1 MTDTTAHLG
10 LPMIA
15 PSQAQK
21 HVTHNEAIQM
31 LDALTQLVLAGVDSE
46 TPPAVPTPGEVHALG
61 PAPTGAW
68 SGQAGMLAQ
77 WVAPGWRFLMPQEG
91 WCGWDAT
98 GGRIL
103 FWQNG
108 VWEVWSPELDNVSR
122 VGVGTAA
129 DMTNRLA
136 VASDGAL
143 FSHSGAGHRLT
154 INKAAAGETGALLYQ
169 SGWTGHAELGLTGD
183 TDFHLKVSQDGS
195 TWTEALVVDASSGH
209 MSGAAV
215 QSSPT
220 DTTAGRLARADY
232 AYGPGNLIGTVS
244 EAAGQPTGA
253 VIERGRNANG
263 DFVRFADG
271 TQICSH
277 IAYFDSSAPNA
288 DADHIYPAPFTDPYE
303 QTHMASIATPI
314 GGANLA
320 QLDALARGLTVCP
333 YGGGG
338 WRLRAYSYGGGD
350 IGLVPFRL
358 SAVGRWF

>member
-31 LDALTQLVLAGVDSE
+31 LDALTQLVLAGVESE
-46 TPPAVPTPGEVHALG
+46 TPPAVPNPGEVHALG
-61 PAPTGAW
+61 AAPTGAW
-68 SGQAGMLAQ
+68 SGKAGMLAQ
-77 WVAPGWRFLMPQEG
+77 WVAPAWRFLAPQEG
-91 WCGWDAT
+91 WRGWDAT

-103 FWQNG
+103 VWLNG
-108 VWEVWSPELDNVSR
+108 MWEVWTPELDNLT
-122 VGVGTAA
+122 GVGIGASA

-136 VASDGAL
+136 VASDGVL

-154 INKAAAGETGALLYQ
+154 INKAAEGDTGSLLYQ

-183 TDFHLKVSQDGS
+183 TDFHLKVSMDGS
-195 TWTEALVVDASSGH
+195 AWIDALVVDANSGH
-209 MSGAAV
+209 VSGAAV
-215 QSSPT
+215 QSAPT
-220 DTTAGRLARADY
+220 DITAGRLARADY
-232 AYGPGNLIGTVS
+232 AYGPGNLIGAVS
-244 EAAGQPTGA
+244 QTAGQPTGA
-253 VIERGRNANG
+253 VIERGSNANG
-263 DFVRFADG
+263 DYVRFADG
-271 TQICSH
+271 TQICSQL
-277 IAYFDSSAPNA
+277 AYFDSSAPNV
-288 DADHIYPAPFTDPYE
+288 DADHVYPASFTSPFDQAHT
-303 QTHMASIATPI
+303 ASIATPI

-320 QLDALARGLTVCP
+320 QLDELARGLTVCP
-333 YGGGG
+333 YDGGG